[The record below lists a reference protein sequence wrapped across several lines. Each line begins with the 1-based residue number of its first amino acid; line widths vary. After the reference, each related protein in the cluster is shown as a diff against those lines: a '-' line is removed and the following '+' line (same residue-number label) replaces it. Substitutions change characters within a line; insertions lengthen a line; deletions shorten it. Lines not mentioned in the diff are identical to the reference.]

1 MFSWL
6 NRQVTDPR
14 ADAQV
19 MIGIGI
25 LCALMGALFLPGGRI
40 GWLFL
45 LIGIVNIA
53 NGLRGL
59 KREKS

>member
-1 MFSWL
+1 MFRWL
-6 NRQVTDPR
+6 NRPVTDPR

-19 MIGIGI
+19 MIGTGT
-25 LCALMGALFLPGGRI
+25 LCVLMGALFLTGGRI

-45 LIGIVNIA
+45 MIGIVNIA